1 MIDCPPKLRTGVD
14 LLISITIY
22 LLPSAFKP
30 PTTNIDSS
38 VQPLPTKMMF
48 NEGQETEEEHILRGR
63 KSSLLEL
70 FKVVGLKPKTQN
82 KPSTGK
88 ENTPPGPGKKKNGA
102 PRVRT
107 EVVGDGEKIEVADEE
122 DELSQNEL
130 DVIYRRCASL
140 ESVI

>member
-22 LLPSAFKP
+22 ILPSAFKS
-30 PTTNIDSS
+30 PTTNADTSLEL
-38 VQPLPTKMMF
+38 LPTKMMF
-48 NEGQETEEEHILRGR
+48 DEGQETAEEQILRGR

-82 KPSTGK
+82 KPSSGK
-88 ENTPPGPGKKKNGA
+88 ENAPPGPSKKKSGA

-107 EVVGDGEKIEVADEE
+107 EVVGDGEKIEVTDEE
-122 DELSQNEL
+122 DELTLNEL
-130 DVIYRRCASL
+130 DVIYRR
-140 ESVI
+140 

>member
-1 MIDCPPKLRTGVD
+1 M
-14 LLISITIY
+14 ISITVY
-22 LLPSAFKP
+22 LLPSAFKA
-30 PTTNIDSS
+30 PTTNVDASLE
-38 VQPLPTKMMF
+38 PLPAKIMF
-48 NEGQETEEEHILRGR
+48 NEGQETDDERILRGR

-88 ENTPPGPGKKKNGA
+88 ENTPPGPSKKKSV
-102 PRVRT
+102 PTHRVRM

-130 DVIYRRCASL
+130 DVIYRRFGSWT
-140 ESVI
+140 SRV